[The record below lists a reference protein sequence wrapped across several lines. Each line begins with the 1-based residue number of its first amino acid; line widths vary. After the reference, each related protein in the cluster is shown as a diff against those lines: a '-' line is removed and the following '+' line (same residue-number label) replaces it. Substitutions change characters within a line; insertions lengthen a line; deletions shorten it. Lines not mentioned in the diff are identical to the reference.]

1 MTELSSRCNFIPLF
15 GSYTFSFLIKFNRK
29 TMFHAFEL
37 NFRIIGKVMVSK
49 KNHNVTIDYQT
60 DQDPRIEENFTN
72 FNRTK
77 RSLRLKTLGNY

>member
-1 MTELSSRCNFIPLF
+1 
-15 GSYTFSFLIKFNRK
+15 
-29 TMFHAFEL
+29 MFHAFEL
-37 NFRIIGKVMVSK
+37 NFRIIEKVMVSK

-60 DQDPRIEENFTN
+60 DQDPRIEENLTN